1 MSPRD
6 EGAGS
11 SLRDAAPLFAALGDE
26 MRLRIVRRLC
36 ARGPTSIA
44 ALTQG
49 SGITRQ
55 AVAKHLRVLA
65 SAGLVHGMREGRES
79 SWALRPERLE
89 EARRSLASISR
100 QWADALGRL
109 KAFVESPAGS
119 RSVGRR

>member
-79 SWALRPERLE
+79 SWALRPEKLE